1 MTTTDRPRPSDP
13 GALEQADP
21 TARRGRVAVAA
32 QTGGLLA
39 TLAGCYLLWGLAV
52 ALVLAGAAVATLGV
66 LYEREML

>member
-1 MTTTDRPRPSDP
+1 
-13 GALEQADP
+13 
-21 TARRGRVAVAA
+21 VAVAA